1 MKCAKY
7 LLLYFPGLL
16 HYLRECTCIVAT
28 DILVINLRVAQA
40 LSSRWCLLIRDP
52 RGTYNLQLISYTVK
66 IASGNVRL
74 ANNVANLFS
83 FNSVKRQTV

>member
-40 LSSRWCLLIRDP
+40 IDHIPLPDLCPGPILKMVLID
-52 RGTYNLQLISYTVK
+52 
-66 IASGNVRL
+66 
-74 ANNVANLFS
+74 
-83 FNSVKRQTV
+83 